1 MKKGLLIFLSFILVF
16 PLFFGFFPDNSEAK
30 STYVKGYYRK
40 DGTYVKG
47 HYRNTGGSS
56 SPSKYDYKSTTT
68 KPSLTTTKLTIKNTV
83 NLYKGNNL
91 VGQEPINELVY
102 VKGYYRKDGTFVRP
116 HYKTSPNHFIRDNF
130 SYLGLSTLLPL
141 EKKYPT
147 YKYNLNDEIAS
158 IEHYLYTSTINDE
171 LSTYQFKNLKDYAV
185 KLNKSNSVNTTELYG
200 WLFYNS
206 LGYDTYFSEA
216 LVKFDQTGTL
226 TSELYLYQILSS
238 MGIKQLT
245 YTQRT
250 NLSAYAQSLSPNENI
265 NNVINLGKIFYD
277 SLGVASEEVESQIEL
292 DLLQNFSN
300 NLSEN

>member
-1 MKKGLLIFLSFILVF
+1 MKKGLIVFLSFILVF
-16 PLFFGFFPDNSEAK
+16 PLFFGFFADDAEAK
-30 STYVKGYYRK
+30 RTKVDGYYRK

-56 SPSKYDYKSTTT
+56 SPSNYDYKSTTT
-68 KPSLTTTKLTIKNTV
+68 TPSPTTTKFTIKNTV

-141 EKKYPT
+141 EKKYPS

-158 IEHYLYTSTINDE
+158 IEHYLYTSTINNE
-171 LSTYQFKNLKDYAV
+171 LSTYQFKNLQDYAV
-185 KLNKSNSVNTTELYG
+185 KLNNGNSISSTELYG
-200 WLFYNS
+200 WLFYYS
-206 LGYDTYFSEA
+206 LGYDTYFSDA

-238 MGIKQLT
+238 MGVKQLT

-250 NLSAYAQSLSPNENI
+250 NLNAYAKSLNSNENL
-265 NNVINLGKIFYD
+265 NNKFDLGKIFYD
-277 SLGVASEEVESQIEL
+277 SLGIASDQIEEQIEL

-300 NLSEN
+300 N